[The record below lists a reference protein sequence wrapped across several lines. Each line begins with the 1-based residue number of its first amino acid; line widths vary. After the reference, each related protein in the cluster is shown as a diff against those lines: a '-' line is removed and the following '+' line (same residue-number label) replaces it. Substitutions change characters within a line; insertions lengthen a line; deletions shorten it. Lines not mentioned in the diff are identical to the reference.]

1 MLVIYCK
8 IGETFTDQ
16 IKHINRK
23 PLVWVSGNISIGRGL
38 SPLNLQKGTQ
48 EL

>member
-1 MLVIYCK
+1 MLITYCK

-38 SPLNLQKGTQ
+38 SPLNLHEGTQ
-48 EL
+48 GL